1 MKAIQIQEPPRFE
14 LVDLPDPRCASG
26 QVIVRTAWCGLCGT
40 DLEILRGGM
49 RPGFA
54 RYPLV
59 PGHEWTGVVEEIG
72 PGVTECRA
80 GDRVSVEGYLPCGHC
95 EACRAGESNRC
106 QAHEQIGMTHNGG
119 FAEFVAAPAR
129 SCHLVPEHLGL
140 DEALMVE
147 PASTVVRAFERA
159 RVRPGA
165 RVAIVGCGPIGLIAA
180 RVAGL
185 YDPTAVL
192 GIDVAAGQESVAI
205 RAGVTAFTTV
215 NDARELRERSGG
227 MGWDVVAHCAHG
239 LRPLELAFAI
249 VRSGGA
255 VIVIGGAPDAQQFQI
270 PAHDFVLRDLH
281 VEGVL
286 GYTTRSWVQTL
297 NLLAEG
303 KLKLGD
309 LITHRKPLDQFADAL
324 RLVQSRAEPTGKVAV
339 RLV

>member
-1 MKAIQIQEPPRFE
+1 MKAIQIHEPPRFE
-14 LVDLPDPRCASG
+14 LVDLPDPPCAAG

-40 DLEILRGGM
+40 DLSILRGSM

-59 PGHEWTGVVEEIG
+59 PGHEWTGVVEEVG
-72 PGVTECRA
+72 PAVTQCRV

-129 SCHLVPEHLGL
+129 SCHVVPGHLGL

-159 RVRPGA
+159 RVRPES

-180 RVAGL
+180 RVARL
-185 YDPTAVL
+185 YDPAEVL
-192 GIDVAAGQESVAI
+192 GIDVAASQESVAVQ
-205 RAGVTAFTTV
+205 AGVTAFTTCA
-215 NDARELRERSGG
+215 DPGELRERGYG
-227 MGWDVVAHCAHG
+227 AGWDVVAHCAHG
-239 LRPLELAFAI
+239 LRPMELAFAI
-249 VRSGGA
+249 VRPGGT
-255 VIVIGGAPDAQQFQI
+255 VIVIGGAPDDQPFQI

-281 VEGVL
+281 IEGVL
-286 GYTTRSWVQTL
+286 GYTTRSWTQTL
-297 NLLAEG
+297 RLLADG

-309 LITHRKPLDQFADAL
+309 LITHRKPLAQFADAV
-324 RLVQSRAEPTGKVAV
+324 RLVESRAEPTGKVAV
-339 RLV
+339 KLA